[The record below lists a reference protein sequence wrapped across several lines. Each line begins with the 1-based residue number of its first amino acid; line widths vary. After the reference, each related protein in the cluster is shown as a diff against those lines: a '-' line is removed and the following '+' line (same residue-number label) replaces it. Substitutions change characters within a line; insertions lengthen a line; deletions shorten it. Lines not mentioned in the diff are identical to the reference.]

1 MRIRKKHRSLKR
13 NQMRHTRSRGVS
25 QDHRTPPL
33 LREGEAVNQEIERLA
48 SLLVNQT
55 TGPNGESDWWPEND
69 NDWLAYFE
77 QQVQQL
83 EELQEEMQAIPDKEI
98 HRSLLRR
105 GIEGK
110 RRRDVEQLMSAIR
123 RICKQELDD
132 ARIGLDA
139 QKLRMA
145 LREEVRA
152 LCSQVPSQTTRFI
165 PIPPRVQTEDLP
177 KDNEKKLYDL
187 TMAYCT
193 EIWFMMADTYPE
205 DCLVHLYLECPG
217 GWFSAEVYESED
229 EAEQEAK
236 RRQQSGEGMFEVQY
250 FEECDSVV
258 LFTKQQPRVVAEAAP
273 ESLGE

>member
-13 NQMRHTRSRGVS
+13 NQVKHTRSRGAS
-25 QDHRTPPL
+25 QDHRTTPL

-48 SLLVNQT
+48 ILLVNQT
-55 TGPNGESDWWPEND
+55 TGPDGESDWWPEND

-77 QQVQQL
+77 QRVQEL
-83 EELQEEMQAIPDKEI
+83 EEIQEEMQTIPDKEI
-98 HRSLLRR
+98 RRSLRRR
-105 GIEGK
+105 GIEWE
-110 RRRDVEQLMSAIR
+110 RRQRVEQLVAAIR
-123 RICKQELDD
+123 RICKQELDE

-145 LREEVRA
+145 LREEVCV
-152 LCSQVPSQTTRFI
+152 LCSQVSSQTTRFI
-165 PIPPRVQTEDLP
+165 PIPPKVRTEDLP
-177 KDNEKKLYDL
+177 KDNEKTLYDV
-187 TMAYCT
+187 TMAYCI

-205 DCLVHLYLECPG
+205 NCPVHLYLECPG
-217 GWFSAEVYESED
+217 GWFSAEVYESEG